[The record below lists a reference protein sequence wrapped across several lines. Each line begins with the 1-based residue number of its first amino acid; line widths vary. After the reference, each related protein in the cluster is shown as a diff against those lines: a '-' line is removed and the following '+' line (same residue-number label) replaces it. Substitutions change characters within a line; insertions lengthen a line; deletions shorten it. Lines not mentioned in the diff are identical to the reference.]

1 MSKDILSLISSKMN
15 TFSKGQKLIANYILS
30 SYDKAAFMT
39 ASKLGKTDHV
49 SESTVVRFASE
60 LKYDGYPA
68 MQKALQEMIRN
79 RLTSIQRI
87 EVSNDIIGNQDVVT
101 SVMQSDMEKI
111 RMTMEEIDRESFQA
125 AVDTII
131 NAKKIYILGTRSSG
145 SLAGFMSFYF
155 GLMFDNVVHV
165 GESANQEIFDQIVQV
180 GEGDVTIGLS
190 FPRYSRR
197 TVRAINFAHER
208 GSKVV
213 AITDSASNSMAKA
226 ADYVLLAKSDM
237 ASFVDSLVAPLSLIN
252 ALLVAIARSKSDVVD
267 HFERLEHIWQE
278 HGGGEP
284 MNQAPVAVIS
294 GGAAGMMAALW
305 AKKSGVP
312 VVLIEP
318 NEKLGRK
325 LYITGKGRC
334 NLTNNTTPEGVLAN
348 VPRNGR
354 FLYSAVN
361 RFPPDQVMAYFEA
374 LGVPLKTERGGRVF
388 PCSDRAADVIDALSM
403 P

>member
-39 ASKLGKTDHV
+39 ASKLGKTVHV

-180 GEGDVTIGLS
+180 GEGDVTV
-190 FPRYSRR
+190 PRYSRR

-278 HGGGEP
+278 YGVFVSMEEE
-284 MNQAPVAVIS
+284 NQ
-294 GGAAGMMAALW
+294 
-305 AKKSGVP
+305 
-312 VVLIEP
+312 
-318 NEKLGRK
+318 
-325 LYITGKGRC
+325 
-334 NLTNNTTPEGVLAN
+334 
-348 VPRNGR
+348 
-354 FLYSAVN
+354 
-361 RFPPDQVMAYFEA
+361 
-374 LGVPLKTERGGRVF
+374 
-388 PCSDRAADVIDALSM
+388 
-403 P
+403 